1 MQTAYL
7 GVAGAGHR
15 VGVLHS
21 SSRVHIHGLSLD
33 CYNDLGDGLGDLSG
47 SLGEH
52 GSLSS
57 GLCDGLDGLDG
68 ARSSSGECRG
78 RAQGIQSCNNGCREG
93 GGKLGSEVCFRFR
106 YWCI

>member
-33 CYNDLGDGLGDLSG
+33 CYNDLGDGLGDLSDH
-47 SLGEH
+47 LGEH

-57 GLCDGLDGLDG
+57 GLCDGLDGLDC
-68 ARSSSGECRG
+68 AYSSSG
-78 RAQGIQSCNNGCREG
+78 
-93 GGKLGSEVCFRFR
+93 
-106 YWCI
+106 